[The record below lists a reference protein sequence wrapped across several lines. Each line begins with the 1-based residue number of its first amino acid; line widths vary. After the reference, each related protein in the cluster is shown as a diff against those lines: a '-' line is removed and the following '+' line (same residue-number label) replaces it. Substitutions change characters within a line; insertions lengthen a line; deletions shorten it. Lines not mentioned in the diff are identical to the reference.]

1 MSTSIL
7 LVENVTV
14 RYGGVI
20 AVDDVTLAV
29 PAGIVFGIIG
39 PNGAGK
45 TTLFNLISGFA
56 RSAAG
61 RIVFDGTDING
72 WPVEK
77 IACLGIARTFQN
89 IALLRERT
97 VRENLLIG
105 LHLSLAYNP
114 LAALFPSWTVAR
126 EEEKAEAKI
135 REVAD
140 MLLISRSVLDSR
152 VDTLSI
158 GQQKRVEVARAIL
171 RKPKLLLLDEP
182 AGGLNDKE
190 TADLKTSLEAVRAW
204 SGFSVILVDHDMNL
218 VMDLCERIV
227 VLNGGA
233 VVAEGSP
240 AEIQR
245 NPDVIEAYLGHG

>member
-1 MSTSIL
+1 
-7 LVENVTV
+7 
-14 RYGGVI
+14 
-20 AVDDVTLAV
+20 
-29 PAGIVFGIIG
+29 
-39 PNGAGK
+39 
-45 TTLFNLISGFA
+45 
-56 RSAAG
+56 
-61 RIVFDGTDING
+61 
-72 WPVEK
+72 
-77 IACLGIARTFQN
+77 
-89 IALLRERT
+89 
-97 VRENLLIG
+97 
-105 LHLSLAYNP
+105 
-114 LAALFPSWTVAR
+114 
-126 EEEKAEAKI
+126 
-135 REVAD
+135 
-140 MLLISRSVLDSR
+140 